1 MKELRR
7 QLPNDE
13 KRIEEKRNALQDNLS
28 ELGHLERNIKELE
41 NIEYT
46 DYNYEINSLVI
57 FWNID

>member
-13 KRIEEKRNALQDNLS
+13 KRIEEKRNALQENLS